1 MINRYSHT
9 FPWSVSKLGQPSDLP
24 DVLREDLLLI
34 VPVDPGKIF
43 ATWNI
48 SYQTQNQLAAN
59 LGEKAFASSRLV
71 IRLEDI
77 ANRELSIIYD
87 VSGPHRSRYLPAEPS
102 LVRENNY
109 VRLRAQLGYLSA
121 DSQFYTITGSNA
133 VLMPTGQSCGI
144 QTELPSVYA
153 GACNIEELNSD
164 ATTDNSHH
172 LAKRINI
179 DLKKMAALFDLQMGR
194 VPIPEGIHPQ
204 L

>member
-9 FPWSVSKLGQPSDLP
+9 LPWSVSKLGQPNDLP

-34 VPVDPGKIF
+34 VPVDPVNIF

-59 LGEKAFASSRLV
+59 LGESAFASSRFV

-77 ANRELSIIYD
+77 ANHELSIIYD
-87 VSGPHRSRYLPAEPS
+87 VSGPHRSRYLPVDSS
-102 LVRENNY
+102 LIKENNY
-109 VRLRAQLGYLSA
+109 VRLKAQLGYLSA
-121 DSQFYTITGSNA
+121 ENQFYTITGSNA
-133 VLMPTGQSCGI
+133 VLLPTSQSCGI
-144 QTELPSVYA
+144 QNELPSVYA
-153 GACNIEELNSD
+153 GACSIED
-164 ATTDNSHH
+164 KDFAYTDSSEH

-179 DLKKMAALFDLQMGR
+179 DLKKMADLLDLQMGR
-194 VPIPEGIHPQ
+194 APMPEGIHPQ